1 MSRAARRSARRARFA
16 ASTRSDPDPR
26 RPPTKADA
34 TPSEAAT
41 PPLDA
46 VSEVRPAPTPI
57 DGRPAA
63 PDRPAVTSIDVP
75 PECDWPVVVPVP
87 AIDAALA
94 PAALPTD
101 ATPTPI
107 VPSSV
112 SVDALDARLLPLVRA
127 LASVAR
133 ETGSATGRLERALD
147 LLFTACSGGDPELPA
162 LVIDA
167 WQCARHDKQVRLRL
181 AWQHEQLR
189 LALQDILAEGSVRG
203 ELRPGIDAAAVAGVM
218 VDAAEGCLLQSV
230 TESGAI
236 GAAELSKTL
245 LSLALR
251 GA

>member
-1 MSRAARRSARRARFA
+1 VAIDAL
-16 ASTRSDPDPR
+16 PD
-26 RPPTKADA
+26 RPDA
-34 TPSEAAT
+34 LSIDM
-41 PPLDA
+41 PP
-46 VSEVRPAPTPI
+46 E
-57 DGRPAA
+57 PAA
-63 PDRPAVTSIDVP
+63 PIVAAVPSPDAPPPAVPS
-75 PECDWPVVVPVP
+75 
-87 AIDAALA
+87 
-94 PAALPTD
+94 
-101 ATPTPI
+101 

-112 SVDALDARLLPLVRA
+112 TVDALDARVLPIVRA
-127 LASVAR
+127 LAGVAR
-133 ETGSATGRLERALD
+133 EPGSAAGRLERALD

-162 LVIDA
+162 LVLDA

-189 LALQDILAEGSVRG
+189 LALQDILAEGAVRG

-236 GAAELSKTL
+236 GAVELSRAL